1 MARVAP
7 YEPFPDEPSDTAGG
21 ATLPEDRHE
30 VRAHRPASPGALPP
44 AVVPA
49 KVRIPAAEALP
60 RERLEAQ
67 LAGAVATHRL
77 TLVIAPAGAGK
88 TTLLARF
95 AASTSTPIAW
105 YRADTWDDDPA
116 RMLRHLAAALAAALP
131 GLRPDWVDV
140 EDAARALEA
149 WTGGPATLVI
159 DDLHALEG
167 TGAEAALSR
176 LVDYAPPWLSIL
188 AASRVRPDFN
198 LPRLRV
204 SGDLVQIE
212 GDDLRFRSWEVE
224 RLFRDFYRDP
234 VPPGELAVLARRT
247 EGWAAGLQLFHL
259 ATRGKSAD
267 ERRRILGGVGSST
280 RLVREYLARN
290 VLAELPEELR
300 RFLVDTCVLVR
311 LTGDLCD
318 QLLDRRGSAL
328 LLEELARRQLFT
340 VVVDDTDGSYRYHEV
355 LRSHLDRMLVEE
367 VGEAEARLRHQ
378 RAASLLERSGALPE
392 ALVGY
397 CRAEDWSAVSS
408 LVGNRGEQVAD
419 GPGLQ
424 LELLPP
430 AIVRDSPWLALASAR
445 RARAEGRWGAALDA
459 YARAEA
465 AFGASTAGATARR
478 ERVALAAWLDPV
490 AIPPADWT
498 GVLRSGLVREPL
510 AAARDSRMDPEHRQL
525 VRGLLLLA
533 SGEVAEARR
542 ALTEASQLEELDPAL
557 GAAASV
563 GAAVA
568 ALLADAPGAERQL
581 ADAIDIAERSSLPW
595 LARMGRLAAGIT
607 GAEIDPAPASD
618 PGSDGGAD
626 PAAAAG
632 DPWGALFAAL
642 VEAWAGSPAA
652 GAAGGSASGEARVA
666 AAERAATMA
675 RRLGTG
681 VIEALARGIAA
692 FGMAESG
699 APEARDTALAVESL
713 ARATGTSAPRLLAY
727 AALATASPG
736 RRDEYVLLAENVARE
751 TGLRVPALLAP
762 QEPVAEPAAG
772 EASRRENGAING
784 STGGG
789 HVRLRPLAHAGSV
802 GPGEGTPP
810 VVDIRAFGS
819 FTVEAAGRTLP
830 IERVKPRARA
840 VLRFLA
846 VRPGVAIHREVIQEA
861 LWPDVDG
868 PTGARSLHVAVS
880 ALRGLF
886 GDALGGDSTR
896 LIAREGDAYRLA
908 VDPERVDVGRFERL
922 MASARGS
929 RNGQGPAERG
939 TADFAAALDLY
950 RGDLVPQD
958 GPAEW
963 AVERREHFRR
973 EAVEAATIVAED
985 AFALGDTDE
994 AIRVCRRGLELDR
1007 FHDPLWRVLIAA
1019 RDQAG
1024 DPGAASRDRREYA
1037 SILEGLGLSPELAAS
1052 SA

>member
-1 MARVAP
+1 M
-7 YEPFPDEPSDTAGG
+7 
-21 ATLPEDRHE
+21 TLPDDRHE
-30 VRAHRPASPGALPP
+30 AHAHRPDSPGAQSPV
-44 AVVPA
+44 VVPA

-67 LAGAVATHRL
+67 LAAAVANHRL

-95 AASTSTPIAW
+95 AASTPTPVAW
-105 YRADTWDDDPA
+105 YRAETWDDDPV
-116 RMLRHLAAALAAALP
+116 RMLRHLEAALTAAVP
-131 GLRPDWVDV
+131 GLPSGWDGV
-140 EDAARALEA
+140 EDAARALEQ
-149 WTGGPATLVI
+149 WSGGPATLVI

-167 TGAEAALSR
+167 TAAEAALSR
-176 LVDYAPPWLSIL
+176 FVDYVPPWLAIL

-204 SGDLVQIE
+204 SGDLLQIE

-224 RLFRDFYRDP
+224 RLFRDFYQDP

-267 ERRRILGGVGSST
+267 ERRRILGGAGSST
-280 RLVREYLARN
+280 RLLREYLARN

-318 QLLDRRGSAL
+318 ELLERRGSAL

-340 VVVDDTDGSYRYHEV
+340 VAVDESDGSFRYHEV

-378 RAASLLERSGALPE
+378 RAASLLERSGDLPE

-397 CRAEDWSAVSS
+397 CRAEDWAAVSS

-419 GPGLQ
+419 GPGLR

-430 AIVRDSPWLALASAR
+430 ALVRDSPWLALASAR
-445 RARAEGRWGAALDA
+445 RARSEGRWPAALDA
-459 YARAEA
+459 YARAET
-465 AFGASTAGATARR
+465 AFGASTASATCRR
-478 ERVALAAWLDPV
+478 ERLALAAWLDPV
-490 AIPPADWT
+490 AIPPSDWT
-498 GVLRSGLVREPL
+498 GVLRSGLVREPM
-510 AAARDSRMDPEHRQL
+510 AAARDSRLDADHRQL

-533 SGEVAEARR
+533 AGEVAEARR
-542 ALTEASQLEELDPAL
+542 ALTDASQQEELEPAL
-557 GAAASV
+557 GAAAAV

-568 ALLADAPGAERQL
+568 ALLIGEAGAERQL
-581 ADAIDIAERSSLPW
+581 ADAIDIAERTGLPW
-595 LARMGRLAAGIT
+595 LARMGRVAAGLT
-607 GAEIDPAPASD
+607 GAAIETPAT
-618 PGSDGGAD
+618 GGVSTEAES
-626 PAAAAG
+626 AAT
-632 DPWGALFAAL
+632 DPWGALLEAL
-642 VEAWAGSPAA
+642 VKAWVAAPSTGTIGHSAAAEGSD
-652 GAAGGSASGEARVA
+652 ARIA
-666 AAERAATMA
+666 AAERAAALA
-675 RRLGTG
+675 RRLGSG
-681 VIEALARGIAA
+681 VLEALARGLAA
-692 FGMAESG
+692 LGLAEAG
-699 APEARDTALAVESL
+699 APDARDAALAVESL
-713 ARATGTSAPRLLAY
+713 ARVTGTSGPRLLAY
-727 AALATASPG
+727 AALAMANPG
-736 RRDEYVLLAENVARE
+736 RRDEYELLAGNVARE
-751 TGLRVPALLAP
+751 TGFRVPPGPSLSISAPADTLHAQRSNGAANSSNGHVVLPPIARDPQAALA
-762 QEPVAEPAAG
+762 AAG
-772 EASRRENGAING
+772 PSALD
-784 STGGG
+784 
-789 HVRLRPLAHAGSV
+789 V
-802 GPGEGTPP
+802 
-810 VVDIRAFGS
+810 RAFGG
-819 FTVEAAGRTLP
+819 FAVEASGRPVPLDK
-830 IERVKPRARA
+830 VKPRARA

-846 VRPGVAIHREVIQEA
+846 VRPGTAIHREVIQEA
-861 LWPDVDG
+861 LWPDVDS

-886 GDALGGDSTR
+886 AEAMGGDSTR

-908 VDPERVDVGRFERL
+908 VEPDQVDVGRFERH
-922 MASARGS
+922 MARARAA
-929 RNGQGPAERG
+929 RNGAGEAGAG
-939 TADFAAALDLY
+939 TADFASALDLY
-950 RGDLVPQD
+950 HGDLLPQD

-973 EAVEAATIVAED
+973 DAVEAATIVAED
-985 AFALGDTDE
+985 AFVTGDLDE

-1024 DPGAASRDRREYA
+1024 DAGAASRDRREYA